1 MLKIGLVGVGG
12 ISGAHIPAWNAMED
26 TTLTA
31 ICDIRPERMEPYP
44 EPHHYTS
51 IDEMLEKEE
60 LDILDICLPTYLHV
74 PTAVKAMKKGIHVLS
89 EKPISLKEEDIELAY
104 STAKENN
111 VCFMIAQVLRF
122 WPEYE
127 LIKELYDSGKY
138 GKLLS
143 GYMGRLG
150 SYPAWSWDNWM
161 MDEKRSGLVP
171 YDLHIHD
178 LDFLVYA
185 FGKPEASLK
194 HRAKQPNQDYLTA
207 VYEFP
212 GFFVTTE
219 ASWYA
224 SAYPFGASYRFQFED
239 ALVTYEKGECKIYE
253 NNGSIYSP
261 TEQATGDTG
270 SINLPKEGGFQ
281 VPAFAQH
288 PAVTVSHSG
297 SRQPALIALAAQT
310 RCRRLYAERKHAAVV
325 VFASKQVPF
334 QKVPGETAA
343 CPIANSGLKHPE
355 LHLLIIGKSPRIIV
369 AGHL

>member
-224 SAYPFGASYRFQFED
+224 SAYPLALPTASSSR
-239 ALVTYEKGECKIYE
+239 AL
-253 NNGSIYSP
+253 SLP
-261 TEQATGDTG
+261 T
-270 SINLPKEGGFQ
+270 KM
-281 VPAFAQH
+281 
-288 PAVTVSHSG
+288 
-297 SRQPALIALAAQT
+297 
-310 RCRRLYAERKHAAVV
+310 
-325 VFASKQVPF
+325 ASAKSM
-334 QKVPGETAA
+334 KTTAA
-343 CPIANSGLKHPE
+343 SIPRLSRPPAIPAPSTCPRATPTQKRSSTSKTAS
-355 LHLLIIGKSPRIIV
+355 SPASSRIR
-369 AGHL
+369 

>member
-89 EKPISLKEEDIELAY
+89 ENPISLKEEDIELAY

-194 HRAKQPNQDYLTA
+194 HRAYS
-207 VYEFP
+207 
-212 GFFVTTE
+212 
-219 ASWYA
+219 AS
-224 SAYPFGASYRFQFED
+224 
-239 ALVTYEKGECKIYE
+239 
-253 NNGSIYSP
+253 
-261 TEQATGDTG
+261 
-270 SINLPKEGGFQ
+270 
-281 VPAFAQH
+281 
-288 PAVTVSHSG
+288 
-297 SRQPALIALAAQT
+297 
-310 RCRRLYAERKHAAVV
+310 
-325 VFASKQVPF
+325 
-334 QKVPGETAA
+334 
-343 CPIANSGLKHPE
+343 
-355 LHLLIIGKSPRIIV
+355 
-369 AGHL
+369 